1 LPGLSSRV
9 ESAPRSGATDAPG
22 FQVTEPSR
30 LLDPKLVTTAIGAS
44 RRRLGAGALPAL
56 HVAHGPPL
64 VSGTL
69 MLASLRVLLSM
80 PGSCEVP
87 DGLTHR
93 PPIASPW
100 KEQRA
105 YSTGP
110 LEPPLSSSS

>member
-1 LPGLSSRV
+1 
-9 ESAPRSGATDAPG
+9 
-22 FQVTEPSR
+22 
-30 LLDPKLVTTAIGAS
+30 
-44 RRRLGAGALPAL
+44 
-56 HVAHGPPL
+56 
-64 VSGTL
+64 